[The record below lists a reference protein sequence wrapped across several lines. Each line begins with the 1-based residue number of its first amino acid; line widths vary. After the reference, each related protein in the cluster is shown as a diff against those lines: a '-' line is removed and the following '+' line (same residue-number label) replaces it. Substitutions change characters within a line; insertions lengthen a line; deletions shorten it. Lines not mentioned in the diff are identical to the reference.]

1 MRRTKNMLAMALAVI
16 VSLGLPF
23 NTGTVRADD
32 AGSGT
37 DRAATVQGAADD
49 SGYIAWE
56 KYDQTIYNTTTGLM
70 SNKVSSM
77 TQTSDGIVW
86 IGTDEGLAAYDGN
99 EFTEYGSFYHFD
111 GVNDMITTKDGGVWF
126 ATTTYGGAIYLGSRF
141 QHFDDVSEYASN
153 YATSIAQGNDDVIY
167 VGTLK
172 NMITINPASGY
183 TITEL
188 VGEEYYYVTSVA
200 SGEKLNAAVTVNG
213 DMVFLKD
220 SVQVGKLRLPYS
232 GKAQV
237 CYVNGYFVVGA
248 SGMDMAVIDENDIEA
263 GVKQWVDLSKTAM
276 SGDVSGINRLF
287 YDDGNRLWVLTD
299 EQAGYFYLASGNVLG
314 LGKSPY
320 YVCEFDGFES
330 GFTDIM
336 KDYQG
341 NYWISS
347 SKRGVLLLRSSEFT
361 DELARTGLDTDV
373 INAVL
378 EEDGIL
384 YAATDSG
391 IAAIDMSDRS
401 NISNSFT
408 DSFSSRRI
416 TDIIFYN
423 GSKHVAVYGQGVYSE
438 SGELIVDAA
447 KISRL
452 QVVDGMLYVLTDDG
466 CIVYDGKNVA
476 AVYDKAAGMYDTE
489 AASVIYGSFG
499 RQTQEK
505 LYIASHGAGIFVFAD
520 GKLEADSDENYG
532 LPSKNVNDMAA
543 YNDGFFMATDNGVA
557 FYNGKKVSVPENM
570 PEALKNQKCKAVFI
584 RDNKLYAV
592 CKTAFFIIELDNIF
606 AEADDNV
613 TAAYEMYD
621 ENAGFFGELTESG
634 SCFMNEAGRLYL
646 PCGKR
651 IYSYIDT
658 AKKFDISSLKLMIQ
672 SVRVDKRLG
681 ELVEKG
687 GNEYEL
693 SLTKDAEQVDI
704 QCSVLNFSNQ
714 DPYVRYIM
722 PGVDKAYTTVRLS
735 ELEHI
740 FYENLPGGS
749 YNFWFEL
756 LGDEVD
762 EDGEPVAV
770 ESLKLTINKEKN
782 ILERLWVRMVLLGA
796 AFGILMYFVLK
807 DRNKNINKSN
817 IQVDK
822 TLEKRIY

>member
-1 MRRTKNMLAMALAVI
+1 MRRIKSAVTIALAV
-16 VSLGLPF
+16 
-23 NTGTVRADD
+23 TVLFSALNVGNIKADD
-32 AGSGT
+32 SGNEQDGVT
-37 DRAATVQGAADD
+37 AIQNDTAD

-56 KYDQTIYNTTTGLM
+56 KYGQTIYNTTTGLM
-70 SNKVSSM
+70 SNKVSSI

-141 QHFDDVSEYASN
+141 QHFDDVSDYASN
-153 YATSIAQGNDDVIY
+153 YATAIAQGNDDVIY

-188 VGEEYYYVTSVA
+188 VGEEYYYVTSIA
-200 SGEKLNAAVTVNG
+200 AGEKLNAAVTVNG
-213 DMVFLKD
+213 DIVFLKD
-220 SVQVGKLRLPYS
+220 SVQLGKIRLPYS

-237 CYVNGYFVVGA
+237 CYVDGYFVVGT
-248 SGMDMAVIDENDIEA
+248 SGMDIAVIDENDIEA
-263 GVKQWVDLSKTAM
+263 GVKLWVDLSKTAM

-299 EQAGYFYLASGNVLG
+299 EQIGYFYLDSGNALG
-314 LGKSPY
+314 LGKSSY
-320 YVCEFDGFES
+320 YACEFDGFES

-336 KDYQG
+336 TDYQG

-391 IAAIDMSDRS
+391 IAAIDMNDRR

-408 DSFSSRRI
+408 DSFNGRRI
-416 TDIIFYN
+416 TDIISYN
-423 GSKHVAVYGQGVYSE
+423 GSKQVAVYGQGVYSE
-438 SGELIVDAA
+438 NGELIADAA

-466 CIVYDGKNVA
+466 CIIYDGKNIA
-476 AVYDKAAGMYDTE
+476 SVYDKDTGMYNTE
-489 AASVIYGSFG
+489 AAAVIYGSFG

-520 GKLEADSDENYG
+520 GRLEANIDENYG
-532 LPSKNVNDMAA
+532 LPSKNVNDMVA
-543 YNDGFFMATDNGVA
+543 YDDGFFMATDNGVA

-570 PEALKNQKCKAVFI
+570 PEPLKNQKCKAVFI
-584 RDNKLYAV
+584 RDNKLYVA

-606 AEADDNV
+606 AGEDDNV

-621 ENAGFFGELTESG
+621 GNAGFFGELTESG
-634 SCFMNEAGRLYL
+634 NCFMNEAGRVYL
-646 PCGKR
+646 PCGKK

-658 AKKFDISSLKLMIQ
+658 AKEFDVSLLKLMIQ

-687 GNEYEL
+687 ENEYEL
-693 SLTKDAEQVDI
+693 SLTKDAKQVDI
-704 QCSVLNFSNQ
+704 LSSVLNFSNQ

-735 ELEHI
+735 ELEHV
-740 FYENLPGGS
+740 FYEDLPGGS

-756 LGDEVD
+756 LGNELN